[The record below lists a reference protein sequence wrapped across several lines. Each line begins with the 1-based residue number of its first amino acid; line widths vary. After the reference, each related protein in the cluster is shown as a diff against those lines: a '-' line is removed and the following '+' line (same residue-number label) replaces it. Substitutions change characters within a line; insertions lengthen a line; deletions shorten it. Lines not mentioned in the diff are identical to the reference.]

1 VGIDRGLWPEVVGQS
16 RRRNFDDEQSHAG
29 TLAVL
34 TGSAGD
40 HGKVALG
47 TRIELRESELHL
59 IRHRLPGR
67 VSPLKSLSSQED
79 RNVVSF
85 TPRRHGGHL
94 SVDEFDLVISKEAL
108 FNKTNVLRVTYSSI
122 RPSGELAEN
131 EALGGHAPRLNPI
144 NRQSAG

>member
-1 VGIDRGLWPEVVGQS
+1 MDRGLCPEVVGQS
-16 RRRNFDDEQSHAG
+16 RRRNFYDEQSHAG
-29 TLAVL
+29 TLALL

-59 IRHRLPGR
+59 ILHRVPGR
-67 VSPLKSLSSQED
+67 VSPLTILSSQEYC
-79 RNVVSF
+79 NVVWF

-108 FNKTNVLRVTYSSI
+108 FNKTNVLRVTHSSI
-122 RPSGELAEN
+122 RPSGELGEN
-131 EALGGHAPRLNPI
+131 EAQGGHAPRIYPI